1 MGSVGHRER
10 MGVNGRI
17 ELTKGVHGAVR
28 ENARVRGGID
38 ADRPVP
44 PGSGRARGRGS
55 ACTVVTDRW
64 GPPVRRRGR
73 ARPDWAGLG
82 LMGCFR
88 FFFFHG
94 IFNAFSFYFLYGF

>member
-1 MGSVGHRER
+1 VSLVIVPSLIVSGDRE
-10 MGVNGRI
+10 VPPSS
-17 ELTKGVHGAVR
+17 E
-28 ENARVRGGID
+28 RVRRRID

-44 PGSGRARGRGS
+44 PGSGRERGRGS